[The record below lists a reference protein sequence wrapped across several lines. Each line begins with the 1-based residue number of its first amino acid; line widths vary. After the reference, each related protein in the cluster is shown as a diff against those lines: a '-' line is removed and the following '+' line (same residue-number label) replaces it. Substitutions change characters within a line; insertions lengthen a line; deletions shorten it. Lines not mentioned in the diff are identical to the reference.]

1 MSASKGIV
9 TAYRGRGK
17 NRRLHNKFEGNC
29 FNHGKKDHRAGDCRS
44 AKKSEKPGAADDKKG
59 GGSGRCYV
67 CGSEEHLAHRHCGL
81 CKRLA
86 HRTRDCEE
94 RGAEKGAILAKRT
107 VPAVPEVRAVAA
119 MVGAARG
126 DRKEE

>member
-1 MSASKGIV
+1 M
-9 TAYRGRGK
+9 
-17 NRRLHNKFEGNC
+17 
-29 FNHGKKDHRAGDCRS
+29 
-44 AKKSEKPGAADDKKG
+44 
-59 GGSGRCYV
+59 
-67 CGSEEHLAHRHCGL
+67 HCGL
-81 CKRLA
+81 SKSLE

-94 RGAEKGAILAKRT
+94 RGAEKGAMLAKLT